1 MEKEIIIEFR
11 EAMKNED
18 MEKIKKMIEATPELL
33 HIVTPFGT
41 ILHDSARNG
50 KYKVT
55 KFLLE
60 KGANVNADG
69 GKFVPITPIVSATLS
84 GQLEIVKLIYSYGA
98 VLDVSD
104 TKRNILFC
112 SITEGYDDIAKFAI
126 DHGIDI
132 TAKYDI
138 GEIQDCD
145 AMEYARQ
152 YGRTE
157 IYNYLKEKTGK

>member
-1 MEKEIIIEFR
+1 MEKKIIIEFR

-18 MEKIKKMIEATPELL
+18 MEKIKKMIEATPEEL
-33 HIVTPFGT
+33 HVVTPFGT

-50 KYKVT
+50 KYTVT

-69 GKFVPITPIVSATLS
+69 GKLVPITPIVSATLS

-112 SITEGYDDIAKFAI
+112 SITEGYDDIARFAI